1 MVDDS
6 LINRRVGGG
15 GGGVLSGYGQKLFRS
30 EETLGQ
36 FLKVHT

>member
-6 LINRRVGGG
+6 LINRRGGG
-15 GGGVLSGYGQKLFRS
+15 EGGGSVGIWAELFRS
-30 EETLGQ
+30 EEILGQ